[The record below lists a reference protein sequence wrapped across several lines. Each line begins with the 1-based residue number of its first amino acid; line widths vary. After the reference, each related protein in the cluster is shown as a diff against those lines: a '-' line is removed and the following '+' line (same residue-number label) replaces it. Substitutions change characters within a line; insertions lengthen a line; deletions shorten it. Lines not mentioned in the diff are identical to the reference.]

1 MFMPIIKDLL
11 RSKNRKPIT
20 VSSAASIFDALKI
33 MAESNIGCL
42 IVLEGDSY
50 VGIFTERDYARKI
63 VLEGRSSDTT
73 TVNEIMI
80 SDIPM
85 LNINDPIELCSKIM
99 TEKTLRYLPVFENS
113 QLVNVIS
120 QSDIIKYT
128 IDAQK
133 SLIEHLQNYMNLK

>member
-1 MFMPIIKDLL
+1 MPIIKDLL
-11 RSKNRKPIT
+11 RSKNRKLIT
-20 VSSAASIFDALKI
+20 VSSTASIFEALKI

-85 LNINDPIELCSKIM
+85 LNMNDTIELCSKLM
-99 TEKTLRYLPVFENS
+99 TEKILRYLPVFENN

-133 SLIEHLQNYMNLK
+133 SLIEHLQDYMNLK

>member
-1 MFMPIIKDLL
+1 MPTIKDLL
-11 RSKNRKPIT
+11 KQKNRKLIT
-20 VSSAASIFDALKI
+20 VSCSVSIFDALKI
-33 MAESNIGCL
+33 MAEANIGCL
-42 IVLEGDSY
+42 IVLESGKY
-50 VGIFTERDYARKI
+50 VGMFTERDYARKI
-63 VLEGRSSDTT
+63 VLEGRSSDKT
-73 TVNEIMI
+73 TVNEIMV

>member
-1 MFMPIIKDLL
+1 MPIIKDLL
-11 RSKNRKPIT
+11 RSKNRKLIT
-20 VSSAASIFDALKI
+20 VSSTASIYDALKI

-50 VGIFTERDYARKI
+50 AGIFTERDYARKI

-80 SDIPM
+80 SDIPK
-85 LNINDPIELCSKIM
+85 LNSNDTIELCSKIM
-99 TEKTLRYLPVFENS
+99 TEKTVRYLPIFENN
-113 QLVNVIS
+113 QLVNLIS

-128 IDAQK
+128 IDSQK
-133 SLIEHLQNYMNLK
+133 SLIEHLQDYMNLK

>member
-1 MFMPIIKDLL
+1 MPIIKDLL
-11 RSKNRKPIT
+11 RIKNRKLIT
-20 VSSAASIFDALKI
+20 VSSTASIFDALKI

-85 LNINDPIELCSKIM
+85 LNMNDTIELCSKLM
-99 TEKTLRYLPVFENS
+99 TEKTLRYIPVFENN

-133 SLIEHLQNYMNLK
+133 SLIEHLQDYMNLK

>member
-1 MFMPIIKDLL
+1 MPIIKDLL
-11 RSKNRKPIT
+11 RSKNRKLIT

-42 IVLEGDSY
+42 IVLDGDSY

-85 LNINDPIELCSKIM
+85 LNMNDTIELCSKLM
-99 TEKTLRYLPVFENS
+99 TEKTLRYLPVFENN

-120 QSDIIKYT
+120 QSDLIKYT
-128 IDAQK
+128 IDSQK

>member
-1 MFMPIIKDLL
+1 MPIIKDLL
-11 RSKNRKPIT
+11 RSKNRKLIT
-20 VSSAASIFDALKI
+20 VSSTASIFEALKI

-42 IVLEGDSY
+42 IVLKGDSY

-85 LNINDPIELCSKIM
+85 LNMNDTIELCSKLM
-99 TEKTLRYLPVFENS
+99 TEKTLRYLPVFENN

-133 SLIEHLQNYMNLK
+133 SLIEHLQDYMNLK

>member
-1 MFMPIIKDLL
+1 MPTIKDLL
-11 RSKNRKPIT
+11 LNKNRKLIT
-20 VSSAASIFDALKI
+20 VSSTASIFDALKI

-42 IVLEGDSY
+42 IVLEGDNY
-50 VGIFTERDYARKI
+50 VGMFTERDYARKI

-85 LNINDPIELCSKIM
+85 LNSNDTIELCSKIM
-99 TEKTLRYLPVFENS
+99 TENTLRYLPVFENNK
-113 QLVNVIS
+113 LVNLIS
-120 QSDIIKYT
+120 QGDIIKYT
-128 IDAQK
+128 IDSQK

>member
-1 MFMPIIKDLL
+1 MPIIKDLL
-11 RSKNRKPIT
+11 RSKNRKLIT

-42 IVLEGDSY
+42 IVLDGDSY

-85 LNINDPIELCSKIM
+85 LNMNDSIELCSKLM
-99 TEKTLRYLPVFENS
+99 TEKTLRYLPVFENN

-128 IDAQK
+128 IDSQK

>member
-1 MFMPIIKDLL
+1 MPTIKDLL
-11 RSKNRKPIT
+11 LNKNRKLIT

-42 IVLEGDSY
+42 IVLEGDNY
-50 VGIFTERDYARKI
+50 VGMFTERDYARKI
-63 VLEGRSSDTT
+63 VLAGRSSDTT

-85 LNINDPIELCSKIM
+85 LNINDTIELCSKIM

>member
-1 MFMPIIKDLL
+1 MPIIKDLL
-11 RSKNRKPIT
+11 LSKSRKLIT

-42 IVLEGDSY
+42 IVLEGDKY

-73 TVNEIMI
+73 TVNEVMI
-80 SDIPM
+80 SDVPK
-85 LNINDPIELCSKIM
+85 LNSNDTIELCSKIM
-99 TEKTLRYLPVFENS
+99 TEKTLRYLPVFENN
-113 QLVNVIS
+113 QLINLIS

-128 IDAQK
+128 IDSQK
-133 SLIEHLQNYMNLK
+133 LLIEHLQNYMNLK

>member
-1 MFMPIIKDLL
+1 MPIIKDLL
-11 RSKNRKPIT
+11 LSKSRKLIT
-20 VSSAASIFDALKI
+20 VSSVASIFDALKI

-42 IVLEGDSY
+42 IVLEGDKY

-80 SDIPM
+80 PDIPV
-85 LNINDPIELCSKIM
+85 LNINDTIELCSKIM
-99 TEKTLRYLPVFENS
+99 TEKTLRYLPVFENN
-113 QLVNVIS
+113 QLVNLIS

-128 IDAQK
+128 IDSQK

>member
-1 MFMPIIKDLL
+1 MPIIKDLL
-11 RSKNRKPIT
+11 RSKNRKLIT
-20 VSSAASIFDALKI
+20 VSSAASIYDALKI

-50 VGIFTERDYARKI
+50 AGIFTERDYARKI

-85 LNINDPIELCSKIM
+85 LNINDTIELCSKLM
-99 TEKTLRYLPVFENS
+99 TEKTLRYLPVFENNK
-113 QLVNVIS
+113 LVNVIS

-128 IDAQK
+128 IDSQK

>member
-1 MFMPIIKDLL
+1 MPTIKDLL
-11 RSKNRKPIT
+11 RTKNRKLIT
-20 VSSAASIFDALKI
+20 VSSSSSIIDALRI
-33 MAESNIGCL
+33 MAVSNIGCL
-42 IVLEGDSY
+42 IVLEGDNY
-50 VGIFTERDYARKI
+50 VGMFTERDYARKI

-85 LNINDPIELCSKIM
+85 LNSNDTIDLCSKIM
-99 TEKTLRYLPVFENS
+99 TEKTLRYLPVFENN
-113 QLVNVIS
+113 QLVNLIS

-128 IDAQK
+128 IDSQK

>member
-1 MFMPIIKDLL
+1 MPIIKDLL
-11 RSKNRKPIT
+11 RSKNRELIT
-20 VSSAASIFDALKI
+20 VASAASIFDALKI

-85 LNINDPIELCSKIM
+85 LNMNDSIELCSKLM
-99 TEKTLRYLPVFENS
+99 TEKTLRYLPVFENN

-128 IDAQK
+128 IDSQK

>member
-1 MFMPIIKDLL
+1 MPIIKDLL
-11 RSKNRKPIT
+11 RSKNRKLIT
-20 VSSAASIFDALKI
+20 VASAASIYDALKI
-33 MAESNIGCL
+33 MSESNIGCL

-50 VGIFTERDYARKI
+50 AGIFTERDYARKI

-85 LNINDPIELCSKIM
+85 LNINDTIELCSKLM
-99 TEKTLRYLPVFENS
+99 TEKTLRYLPVFENN

-128 IDAQK
+128 IDSQK

>member
-1 MFMPIIKDLL
+1 MPIIKDLL
-11 RSKNRKPIT
+11 LSKSRKLIT

-42 IVLEGDSY
+42 IVLEGDHY
-50 VGIFTERDYARKI
+50 VGMFTERDYARKI

-80 SDIPM
+80 SDIPK
-85 LNINDPIELCSKIM
+85 LNSNDTIELCSKIM
-99 TEKTLRYLPVFENS
+99 TEKTLRYLPVFENN
-113 QLVNVIS
+113 QLINLIS

-128 IDAQK
+128 IDSQK

>member
-1 MFMPIIKDLL
+1 MPIIKDLL
-11 RSKNRKPIT
+11 RSKNRKLIT
-20 VSSAASIFDALKI
+20 VSSTASIFDALKI

-42 IVLEGDSY
+42 IVLKGDSY

-85 LNINDPIELCSKIM
+85 LNMNDTIELCSKLM
-99 TEKTLRYLPVFENS
+99 TEKTLRYLPVFENN

-133 SLIEHLQNYMNLK
+133 SLIDHLQDYMNLK

>member
-1 MFMPIIKDLL
+1 MPIIKDLL
-11 RSKNRKPIT
+11 RSKNRKLIT
-20 VSSAASIFDALKI
+20 VSSEASIFDALKI

-42 IVLEGDSY
+42 IVLESDNY
-50 VGIFTERDYARKI
+50 VGMFTERDYARKI
-63 VLEGRSSDTT
+63 ILEGRSSDTT

-80 SDIPM
+80 SDIPI
-85 LNINDPIELCSKIM
+85 LNSTDTIELCSKLM
-99 TEKTLRYLPVFENS
+99 TEKTLRYLPVFENN

-128 IDAQK
+128 IESQK

>member
-1 MFMPIIKDLL
+1 MPIIKDLL
-11 RSKNRKPIT
+11 LSKSRKLIT
-20 VSSAASIFDALKI
+20 VSSVASIFDALKI

-42 IVLEGDSY
+42 IGLEGDKY

-80 SDIPM
+80 SDIPK
-85 LNINDPIELCSKIM
+85 LNSNDTIELCSKIM
-99 TEKTLRYLPVFENS
+99 TEKTLRYLPVFENN
-113 QLVNVIS
+113 QLVNLIS

-128 IDAQK
+128 IDSQK

>member
-1 MFMPIIKDLL
+1 MPTIKDLL
-11 RSKNRKPIT
+11 INKNRKLIT
-20 VSSAASIFDALKI
+20 VSITASIFDALKI

-42 IVLEGDSY
+42 IVLEGANY
-50 VGIFTERDYARKI
+50 VGMFTERDYARKI

-85 LNINDPIELCSKIM
+85 LNSNDTIDLCSKIM
-99 TEKTLRYLPVFENS
+99 TEKTLRYLPVFENN
-113 QLVNVIS
+113 QLVNLIS

-128 IDAQK
+128 IDSQK

>member
-1 MFMPIIKDLL
+1 MPIIKDLL
-11 RSKNRKPIT
+11 LSKSRKLIT
-20 VSSAASIFDALKI
+20 VSSSASIFDALKI

-42 IVLEGDSY
+42 IVLEGDKY

-63 VLEGRSSDTT
+63 ILEGRSSDTT

-80 SDIPM
+80 SDIPK
-85 LNINDPIELCSKIM
+85 LNSSDTIELCSKIM
-99 TEKTLRYLPVFENS
+99 TEKTLRYLPVFENN
-113 QLVNVIS
+113 QLINLIS

-128 IDAQK
+128 IDSQK

>member
-1 MFMPIIKDLL
+1 MPTIKDLL
-11 RSKNRKPIT
+11 LNKNKKLIT
-20 VSSAASIFDALKI
+20 VSSTASIFDALKI

-42 IVLEGDSY
+42 IVLEGDNY
-50 VGIFTERDYARKI
+50 VGMFTERDYARKI

-85 LNINDPIELCSKIM
+85 LNSNDTIELCSKIM
-99 TEKTLRYLPVFENS
+99 TENTLRYLPVFENNK
-113 QLVNVIS
+113 LVNLIS
-120 QSDIIKYT
+120 QGDIIKYT
-128 IDAQK
+128 IDSQK